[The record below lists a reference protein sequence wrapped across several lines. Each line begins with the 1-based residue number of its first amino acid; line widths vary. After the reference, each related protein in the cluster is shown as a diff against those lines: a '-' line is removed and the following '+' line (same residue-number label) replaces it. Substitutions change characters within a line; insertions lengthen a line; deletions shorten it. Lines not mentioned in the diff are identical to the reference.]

1 MNLDVNKVY
10 HQYIVRMV
18 IFSLFLFKRQIRQ
31 PNIFAISV
39 DSFIRRRL
47 PWKINLIID
56 TGLRVDKEEER
67 DIFLEQLLNDIE
79 TDYLSKVTVT
89 FTTPL
94 KEVTMK
100 IDLRNESKYEKFLY
114 D

>member
-18 IFSLFLFKRQIRQ
+18 IFALFLFKRQIRQ
-31 PNIFAISV
+31 PNIFAMSV
-39 DSFIRRRL
+39 ASFTRRRL

-56 TGLRVDKEEER
+56 TGLRVDKELER
-67 DIFLEQLLNDIE
+67 DIFLEQLLNDVE
-79 TDYLSKVTVT
+79 TDYLSEVTVT